1 MCYFKLKDVSYKY
14 PLEDREI
21 LKNINLDIKKGE
33 FWAVIGKNG
42 SGKTTLCNVLRRF
55 VPDFYKGELKGKITL
70 EGKELKDYSAKE
82 IVQKV
87 GFVFQN
93 PFNSF
98 DPKRSIGFS
107 ISEII
112 RLNNTNYKLDELA
125 KKVGINPEFMDKYP
139 SELSGGELQRLS
151 IARALAGNPEV
162 FILDEPTS
170 ALDVENQK
178 KILDILKEIKDV
190 TIIFISHDMNV
201 KKNIEYKKVE

>member
-1 MCYFKLKDVSYKY
+1 MLEIKNLTVKYEKTVLENVNLKLD
-14 PLEDREI
+14 
-21 LKNINLDIKKGE
+21 KKIYGLM
-33 FWAVIGKNG
+33 GMTG
-42 SGKTTLCNVLRRF
+42 SGKTTFIKAVLGLIKYEGEILLNGKLLDVR
-55 VPDFYKGELKGKITL
+55 KGFQ
-70 EGKELKDYSAKE
+70 
-82 IVQKV
+82 V
-87 GFVFQN
+87 VFQN

-98 DPKRSIGFS
+98 DPKRSIRFS

-125 KKVGINPEFMDKYP
+125 EKVGVNPEFMDKYP

-201 KKNIEYKKVE
+201 LKYLSDEILVLNPEKKNIEYKKVE

>member
-1 MCYFKLKDVSYKY
+1 MLEIKNLTVKYEKTILENENLKLD
-14 PLEDREI
+14 
-21 LKNINLDIKKGE
+21 KKIYGLM
-33 FWAVIGKNG
+33 GMTG
-42 SGKTTLCNVLRRF
+42 SGKTTFIKAVLGLIKYEGEILLNGKLLDVRRRF
-55 VPDFYKGELKGKITL
+55 QV
-70 EGKELKDYSAKE
+70 
-82 IVQKV
+82 
-87 GFVFQN
+87 VFQN

-125 KKVGINPEFMDKYP
+125 EKVGINPEFMDKYP

-178 KILDILKEIKDV
+178 KILDILKEIKNV

-201 KKNIEYKKVE
+201 LKYLSDEILVLNPKKKNIEYKKVE

>member
-1 MCYFKLKDVSYKY
+1 MLEIKNLTVKYEKVILENVNLKLD
-14 PLEDREI
+14 
-21 LKNINLDIKKGE
+21 KKIYGLM
-33 FWAVIGKNG
+33 GMTG
-42 SGKTTLCNVLRRF
+42 SGKTTFIKAVLGLIKYEGEILLNGKLLDVR
-55 VPDFYKGELKGKITL
+55 KGFQ
-70 EGKELKDYSAKE
+70 
-82 IVQKV
+82 V
-87 GFVFQN
+87 VFQN

-98 DPKRSIGFS
+98 NPKRSIGFS

-112 RLNNTNYKLDELA
+112 RLNDTNYKLDELA
-125 KKVGINPEFMDKYP
+125 EKVGVNPEFMDKYP

-190 TIIFISHDMNV
+190 TTIFISHDMNV
-201 KKNIEYKKVE
+201 LKYISDEILVLNPEKKNIEYKKVE

>member
-1 MCYFKLKDVSYKY
+1 MLEIKNLTVKYEKTILENVNLKLD
-14 PLEDREI
+14 
-21 LKNINLDIKKGE
+21 KKIYGLM
-33 FWAVIGKNG
+33 GMTG
-42 SGKTTLCNVLRRF
+42 SGKTTFIKAVLGLIKYEGEILLNGKLLDVRRRF
-55 VPDFYKGELKGKITL
+55 QV
-70 EGKELKDYSAKE
+70 
-82 IVQKV
+82 
-87 GFVFQN
+87 VFQN

-125 KKVGINPEFMDKYP
+125 EKVGINPEFMDKYP

-201 KKNIEYKKVE
+201 LKYLSDEILVLNPEKRNIEYKKVE

>member
-1 MCYFKLKDVSYKY
+1 MLEIKNLTVKYEKTILENVNLKLD
-14 PLEDREI
+14 
-21 LKNINLDIKKGE
+21 KKIYGLM
-33 FWAVIGKNG
+33 GMTG
-42 SGKTTLCNVLRRF
+42 SGKTTFIKAVLGLIKYEGEILLNRNLLDVRRRF
-55 VPDFYKGELKGKITL
+55 QV
-70 EGKELKDYSAKE
+70 
-82 IVQKV
+82 
-87 GFVFQN
+87 VFQN

-125 KKVGINPEFMDKYP
+125 EKVGINPEFMDKYP

-201 KKNIEYKKVE
+201 LKYLSDEILVLNPKKKNIEYKKVE

>member
-1 MCYFKLKDVSYKY
+1 MTVKYEKTILENVNLKLD
-14 PLEDREI
+14 
-21 LKNINLDIKKGE
+21 KKIYGLM
-33 FWAVIGKNG
+33 GMTG
-42 SGKTTLCNVLRRF
+42 SGKTTFIKAVLGLIKYEGEILLNGKLLDVRRRF
-55 VPDFYKGELKGKITL
+55 QV
-70 EGKELKDYSAKE
+70 
-82 IVQKV
+82 
-87 GFVFQN
+87 VFQN

-125 KKVGINPEFMDKYP
+125 EKVGINPEFMDKYP

-201 KKNIEYKKVE
+201 LKYLSDEILVLNPKKKNIEYKKVE

>member
-1 MCYFKLKDVSYKY
+1 MLEIKNLTVKYEKTILENVNLKLD
-14 PLEDREI
+14 
-21 LKNINLDIKKGE
+21 KKIYGLM
-33 FWAVIGKNG
+33 GMTG
-42 SGKTTLCNVLRRF
+42 SGKTTFIKAVLGLIKYEGEILLNGKLLDVRRRF
-55 VPDFYKGELKGKITL
+55 QV
-70 EGKELKDYSAKE
+70 
-82 IVQKV
+82 
-87 GFVFQN
+87 VFQN

-125 KKVGINPEFMDKYP
+125 EKVGINPEFMDKYP

-201 KKNIEYKKVE
+201 LKYLSDEILVLNPNKKFIEYKKVE

>member
-1 MCYFKLKDVSYKY
+1 MLEIKNLTVKYEKTVLENVNLKLD
-14 PLEDREI
+14 
-21 LKNINLDIKKGE
+21 KKIYGLM
-33 FWAVIGKNG
+33 GMTG
-42 SGKTTLCNVLRRF
+42 SGKTTFIKAVLGLIKYEGEILLNGNLLDAR
-55 VPDFYKGELKGKITL
+55 KGFQ
-70 EGKELKDYSAKE
+70 
-82 IVQKV
+82 V
-87 GFVFQN
+87 VFQN

-125 KKVGINPEFMDKYP
+125 EKVGINPEFMDKYP

-201 KKNIEYKKVE
+201 LKYLSDEILVLNPKKKNIEYKKVE

>member
-1 MCYFKLKDVSYKY
+1 MLEIKNLTVKYEKAVLENVNLKL
-14 PLEDREI
+14 DRKI
-21 LKNINLDIKKGE
+21 YGLMGMT
-33 FWAVIGKNG
+33 G
-42 SGKTTLCNVLRRF
+42 SGKTTFIKAVLGLIKYEGEILLNGKLLDVR
-55 VPDFYKGELKGKITL
+55 KGFQ
-70 EGKELKDYSAKE
+70 
-82 IVQKV
+82 V
-87 GFVFQN
+87 VFQN

-98 DPKRSIGFS
+98 DPKRSIRFS

-125 KKVGINPEFMDKYP
+125 EKIGVNPEFMDKYP

-201 KKNIEYKKVE
+201 LKYLSDEILVLNPEKKNIEYKKVE

>member
-1 MCYFKLKDVSYKY
+1 MLEIKNLTVKYEKTILENVNLKLD
-14 PLEDREI
+14 
-21 LKNINLDIKKGE
+21 KKIYGLM
-33 FWAVIGKNG
+33 GMTG
-42 SGKTTLCNVLRRF
+42 SGKTTFIKAALGLIKYEGEILLNGKLLDVRRRF
-55 VPDFYKGELKGKITL
+55 QV
-70 EGKELKDYSAKE
+70 
-82 IVQKV
+82 
-87 GFVFQN
+87 VFQN

-125 KKVGINPEFMDKYP
+125 EKVGINPEFMDKYP

-201 KKNIEYKKVE
+201 LKYLSDEILVLNPEKKNIEYKKVE

>member
-1 MCYFKLKDVSYKY
+1 MLEIKNLTVKYEKAVLENVNLKL
-14 PLEDREI
+14 DRKI
-21 LKNINLDIKKGE
+21 YGLMGMT
-33 FWAVIGKNG
+33 G
-42 SGKTTLCNVLRRF
+42 SGKTTFIKAVLGLIKYEGEILLNGKLLDVR
-55 VPDFYKGELKGKITL
+55 KGFQ
-70 EGKELKDYSAKE
+70 
-82 IVQKV
+82 V
-87 GFVFQN
+87 VFQN

-98 DPKRSIGFS
+98 DPKRSIRFS

-125 KKVGINPEFMDKYP
+125 EKVGINPEFMYKYP

-201 KKNIEYKKVE
+201 LKYLSDEILVLNSEKKNIEYKKVE

>member
-1 MCYFKLKDVSYKY
+1 MLEIKNLTVKYEKTILENVNLKLD
-14 PLEDREI
+14 
-21 LKNINLDIKKGE
+21 KKIYGLM
-33 FWAVIGKNG
+33 GMTG
-42 SGKTTLCNVLRRF
+42 SGKTTFIKAVLGLIKYEGEILLNGNLLDAR
-55 VPDFYKGELKGKITL
+55 KGFQ
-70 EGKELKDYSAKE
+70 
-82 IVQKV
+82 V
-87 GFVFQN
+87 VFQN

-201 KKNIEYKKVE
+201 LKYLSDEILVLNPKKKNIEYKKVE

>member
-1 MCYFKLKDVSYKY
+1 MLEIKNLTVKYEKAVLENVNLKL
-14 PLEDREI
+14 DRKI
-21 LKNINLDIKKGE
+21 YGLMGMT
-33 FWAVIGKNG
+33 G
-42 SGKTTLCNVLRRF
+42 SGKTTFIKAVLGLIKYEGEILLNGKLLDVR
-55 VPDFYKGELKGKITL
+55 KGFQ
-70 EGKELKDYSAKE
+70 
-82 IVQKV
+82 V
-87 GFVFQN
+87 VFQN

-98 DPKRSIGFS
+98 DPKRSIRFS

-125 KKVGINPEFMDKYP
+125 EKVGVNPEFMDKYP

-201 KKNIEYKKVE
+201 LKYLSDEILVLNPEKKNIEYKKVE

>member
-1 MCYFKLKDVSYKY
+1 MLEIKNLTVKYEKTILENVNLKLD
-14 PLEDREI
+14 
-21 LKNINLDIKKGE
+21 KKIYGLM
-33 FWAVIGKNG
+33 GMTG
-42 SGKTTLCNVLRRF
+42 SGKTTFIKAVLGLIKYEGEILLDGKLLDVRRRF
-55 VPDFYKGELKGKITL
+55 QV
-70 EGKELKDYSAKE
+70 
-82 IVQKV
+82 
-87 GFVFQN
+87 VFQN

-125 KKVGINPEFMDKYP
+125 EKVGINPEFMDKYS

-151 IARALAGNPEV
+151 IARSLAGNPEV

-201 KKNIEYKKVE
+201 LKYLSDEILVLNPKKKNIEYKKVE

>member
-1 MCYFKLKDVSYKY
+1 MLEIKNLTVKYEKAVLENVNLKLD
-14 PLEDREI
+14 
-21 LKNINLDIKKGE
+21 KKIYGLM
-33 FWAVIGKNG
+33 GMTG
-42 SGKTTLCNVLRRF
+42 SGKTTFIKAALGLIKYEGEILLNGKLLDVRRRF
-55 VPDFYKGELKGKITL
+55 QV
-70 EGKELKDYSAKE
+70 
-82 IVQKV
+82 
-87 GFVFQN
+87 VFQN

-125 KKVGINPEFMDKYP
+125 EKVGINPEFMDKYP

-201 KKNIEYKKVE
+201 LKYLSDEILVLNPEKKNIEYKKVE

>member
-1 MCYFKLKDVSYKY
+1 MLEIKNLTVKYEKTILENVNLKLD
-14 PLEDREI
+14 
-21 LKNINLDIKKGE
+21 KKIYGLM
-33 FWAVIGKNG
+33 GMTG
-42 SGKTTLCNVLRRF
+42 SGKTTFIKAVLGLIKYEGEILLNGKLLDVRRRF
-55 VPDFYKGELKGKITL
+55 QV
-70 EGKELKDYSAKE
+70 
-82 IVQKV
+82 
-87 GFVFQN
+87 VFQN

-125 KKVGINPEFMDKYP
+125 KKVGINPEFMNKYP

-151 IARALAGNPEV
+151 IARALAGTPQV

-201 KKNIEYKKVE
+201 LKYLSDEILVLNPKKKNIEYKKVE